1 MATIKDVSRLANV
14 SISTVSRVINKS
26 LKVSPDK
33 VEAVMKAMED
43 LNFQP
48 NSFAQ
53 ALVNKKSN
61 CIGVLVGDLCGG
73 PFFAQMMRGIEN
85 VILPANKFVIVMSGK
100 HEHDR
105 EKNSIEAL
113 LLRRCDALV
122 VHSKALSDQE
132 LIEIARSDVP
142 IVFVNRLV
150 PTLEDRCV
158 WVDISS
164 GMETAVNHLIK
175 QGHKRI
181 AYIASDEVNNQ
192 DAKDR
197 MDGYH
202 RALNNAGIEF
212 DNDLVSLAFPDENGG
227 HNAIE
232 SLLMRDVGFTAF
244 VAYND
249 AMAVGAVSALTE
261 NNISVPE
268 EVSAIG
274 FDNNLITNYIKPKL
288 TTVRYPIE
296 EVGETAA
303 KLALNVL
310 YAREREEY
318 EERKE
323 KETNKSYEKKF
334 DLHEVVEFTRE
345 DLKFIPDL
353 IVRDSVAPYDEA
365 VVRES
370 KVKKQKKK

>member
-26 LKVSPDK
+26 SKVSPDK

>member
-26 LKVSPDK
+26 SKVSPDK

-158 WVDISS
+158 WVDISC

-197 MDGYH
+197 MDGYR
-202 RALNNAGIEF
+202 RALSNAGIEY
-212 DNDLVSLAFPDENGG
+212 DEDLVSLAFPDENGG

-249 AMAVGAVSALTE
+249 AMAVGAVSALAE

-274 FDNNLITNYIKPKL
+274 FDNNLITNFIKPKL

-310 YAREREEY
+310 YTREREEY

-323 KETNKSYEKKF
+323 KESNKGYEKKF
-334 DLHEVVEFTRE
+334 DLHEIIEFTRE

-353 IVRDSVAPYDEA
+353 IERDSVAPYNEAA
-365 VVRES
+365 VVEGRNR
-370 KVKKQKKK
+370 KQKK

>member
-26 LKVSPDK
+26 SKVSPDK
-33 VEAVMKAMED
+33 VEAVMKAMAE

-105 EKNSIEAL
+105 EKNSIDAL

-122 VHSKALSDQE
+122 VHSKALSDEE
-132 LIEIARSDVP
+132 LIEISRSDVP
-142 IVFVNRLV
+142 IVFVNRLI

-158 WVDISS
+158 WVDISA
-164 GMETAVNHLIK
+164 GMETAVNHLLK

-197 MDGYH
+197 RDGYR
-202 RALNNAGIEF
+202 RALDNAGIEF
-212 DNDLVSLAFPDENGG
+212 DKDLVSLAFPDEIGG

-261 NNISVPE
+261 NNINVPN

-274 FDNNLITNYIKPKL
+274 FDNNLITNFIKPKL

-323 KETNKSYEKKF
+323 KETNRNYERKF
-334 DLHEVVEFTRE
+334 DLHDVVEFTLD

-353 IVRDSVAPYDEA
+353 IERDSVTAYNEEA
-365 VVRES
+365 AVATSRNRKS
-370 KVKKQKKK
+370 KK

>member
-26 LKVSPDK
+26 SKVSPDK

-202 RALNNAGIEF
+202 RALNNAGITI
-212 DNDLVSLAFPDENGG
+212 SLPF
-227 HNAIE
+227 
-232 SLLMRDVGFTAF
+232 R
-244 VAYND
+244 
-249 AMAVGAVSALTE
+249 
-261 NNISVPE
+261 
-268 EVSAIG
+268 
-274 FDNNLITNYIKPKL
+274 
-288 TTVRYPIE
+288 
-296 EVGETAA
+296 
-303 KLALNVL
+303 
-310 YAREREEY
+310 
-318 EERKE
+318 
-323 KETNKSYEKKF
+323 
-334 DLHEVVEFTRE
+334 
-345 DLKFIPDL
+345 
-353 IVRDSVAPYDEA
+353 
-365 VVRES
+365 
-370 KVKKQKKK
+370 

>member
-26 LKVSPDK
+26 SKVSPDK

-274 FDNNLITNYIKPKL
+274 FDNNLITNFIKPKL

-296 EVGETAA
+296 EVE
-303 KLALNVL
+303 
-310 YAREREEY
+310 AREA
-318 EERKE
+318 
-323 KETNKSYEKKF
+323 
-334 DLHEVVEFTRE
+334 
-345 DLKFIPDL
+345 DLKTHT
-353 IVRDSVAPYDEA
+353 E
-365 VVRES
+365 
-370 KVKKQKKK
+370 

>member
-26 LKVSPDK
+26 SKVSPDK

-197 MDGYH
+197 MDGYR
-202 RALNNAGIEF
+202 RALSNAGIEY
-212 DNDLVSLAFPDENGG
+212 DEDLVSLAFPDENGG

-249 AMAVGAVSALTE
+249 AMAVGAVSALAE

-274 FDNNLITNYIKPKL
+274 FDNNLITNFIKPKL
-288 TTVRYPIE
+288 STVRYPIE

-310 YAREREEY
+310 YTREREEY

-323 KETNKSYEKKF
+323 KESNKGYEKKF
-334 DLHEVVEFTRE
+334 DLHEIIEFTRE

-353 IVRDSVAPYDEA
+353 IERDSVAPYNEA
-365 VVRES
+365 AVMEGRVR
-370 KVKKQKKK
+370 KQKK

>member
-1 MATIKDVSRLANV
+1 MATIKDVSRLATV

-26 LKVSPDK
+26 SKVSPDK

>member
-26 LKVSPDK
+26 SKVSPDK

-197 MDGYH
+197 MDGYR
-202 RALNNAGIEF
+202 RALSNAGIEY
-212 DNDLVSLAFPDENGG
+212 DEDLVSLAFPDENGG

-249 AMAVGAVSALTE
+249 AMAVGAVSALAE

-274 FDNNLITNYIKPKL
+274 FDNNLITNFIKPKL

-310 YAREREEY
+310 YTREREEY

-323 KETNKSYEKKF
+323 KESNKGYEKKF
-334 DLHEVVEFTRE
+334 DLHEIIEFTRE

-353 IVRDSVAPYDEA
+353 IERDSVAPYNEA
-365 VVRES
+365 AVMEGRVR
-370 KVKKQKKK
+370 KQKK

>member
-26 LKVSPDK
+26 SKVSPDK

-353 IVRDSVAPYDEA
+353 IVRDSVAPYDAA

>member
-14 SISTVSRVINKS
+14 SISTVSRVITKS
-26 LKVSPDK
+26 SKVSPDK

-158 WVDISS
+158 WVDISC

-197 MDGYH
+197 MDGYR
-202 RALNNAGIEF
+202 RALSNAGIEY
-212 DNDLVSLAFPDENGG
+212 DEDLVSLAFPDENGG

-249 AMAVGAVSALTE
+249 AMAVGAVSALAE

-274 FDNNLITNYIKPKL
+274 FDNNLITNFIKPKL

-310 YAREREEY
+310 YTREREEY

-323 KETNKSYEKKF
+323 KESNKGYEKKF
-334 DLHEVVEFTRE
+334 DLHEIIEFTRE

-353 IVRDSVAPYDEA
+353 IERDSVAPYNEA
-365 VVRES
+365 AVMEGRVR
-370 KVKKQKKK
+370 KQKK

>member
-1 MATIKDVSRLANV
+1 
-14 SISTVSRVINKS
+14 
-26 LKVSPDK
+26 
-33 VEAVMKAMED
+33 
-43 LNFQP
+43 
-48 NSFAQ
+48 
-53 ALVNKKSN
+53 
-61 CIGVLVGDLCGG
+61 
-73 PFFAQMMRGIEN
+73 
-85 VILPANKFVIVMSGK
+85 
-100 HEHDR
+100 
-105 EKNSIEAL
+105 
-113 LLRRCDALV
+113 
-122 VHSKALSDQE
+122 
-132 LIEIARSDVP
+132 
-142 IVFVNRLV
+142 
-150 PTLEDRCV
+150 
-158 WVDISS
+158 
-164 GMETAVNHLIK
+164 METAVNHLIK

-345 DLKFIPDL
+345 DLKFIPDKNNFRNFL
-353 IVRDSVAPYDEA
+353 I
-365 VVRES
+365 
-370 KVKKQKKK
+370 

>member
-26 LKVSPDK
+26 SKVSPDK

-334 DLHEVVEFTRE
+334 DLHAVVEFTRE

>member
-26 LKVSPDK
+26 SKVSPDK

-197 MDGYH
+197 MDGYR
-202 RALNNAGIEF
+202 RALSNAGIEY
-212 DNDLVSLAFPDENGG
+212 DEDLVSLAFPDENGG

-249 AMAVGAVSALTE
+249 AMAVGAVSALAE

-274 FDNNLITNYIKPKL
+274 FDNNMITNFIKPKL

-310 YAREREEY
+310 YTREREEY

-323 KETNKSYEKKF
+323 KESNKGYEKKF
-334 DLHEVVEFTRE
+334 DLHEIIEFTRE

-353 IVRDSVAPYDEA
+353 IERDSVAPYNEAA
-365 VVRES
+365 VVEGRNR
-370 KVKKQKKK
+370 KQKK

>member
-26 LKVSPDK
+26 SKVSPDK

-345 DLKFIPDL
+345 YLKFIPDL

>member
-1 MATIKDVSRLANV
+1 
-14 SISTVSRVINKS
+14 
-26 LKVSPDK
+26 
-33 VEAVMKAMED
+33 MED

>member
-26 LKVSPDK
+26 SKVSPDK

-197 MDGYH
+197 MDGYR
-202 RALNNAGIEF
+202 RALSNAGIEY
-212 DNDLVSLAFPDENGG
+212 DEDLVSLAFPDENGG

-249 AMAVGAVSALTE
+249 AMAVGAVSALAE

-274 FDNNLITNYIKPKL
+274 FDNNLITNFIKPKL

-310 YAREREEY
+310 YTREREEY

-323 KETNKSYEKKF
+323 KESNKGYEKKF
-334 DLHEVVEFTRE
+334 DLHEIIEFTRE

-353 IVRDSVAPYDEA
+353 IERDSVAPYNEAA
-365 VVRES
+365 VVEGRNR
-370 KVKKQKKK
+370 KQKK

>member
-26 LKVSPDK
+26 SKVSPDK

-158 WVDISS
+158 WVDISC

-197 MDGYH
+197 MDGYR
-202 RALNNAGIEF
+202 RALSNAGIEY
-212 DNDLVSLAFPDENGG
+212 DEDLVSLAFPDENGG

-249 AMAVGAVSALTE
+249 AMAVGAVSALAE

-274 FDNNLITNYIKPKL
+274 FDNNLITNFIKPKL

-310 YAREREEY
+310 YTREREEY

-323 KETNKSYEKKF
+323 KESNKGYEKKF
-334 DLHEVVEFTRE
+334 DLHEIIEFTRE

-353 IVRDSVAPYDEA
+353 IERDSVAPYNEA
-365 VVRES
+365 AVMEGRVR
-370 KVKKQKKK
+370 KQKK